1 MRRCWPGKCDGY
13 IELQI
18 EHFASPFDFVEPF
31 YAPWPPIA
39 HCLLSPTHT
48 HRWHFYLRLLRD
60 NLRSRFICM
69 LHLLRSAFSLHNV
82 KRTLAKSTSS
92 RTGICMG
99 LADVNSRRDKNVP
112 KEKARSTN
120 RSIFSLAVN
129 SINSLSQR
137 HSDALPES
145 APSVSA

>member
-1 MRRCWPGKCDGY
+1 
-13 IELQI
+13 
-18 EHFASPFDFVEPF
+18 
-31 YAPWPPIA
+31 
-39 HCLLSPTHT
+39 
-48 HRWHFYLRLLRD
+48 
-60 NLRSRFICM
+60 
-69 LHLLRSAFSLHNV
+69 
-82 KRTLAKSTSS
+82 
-92 RTGICMG
+92 MG

-145 APSVSA
+145 APSVSAYWQLSFKVGTSTESNSNYVLTS